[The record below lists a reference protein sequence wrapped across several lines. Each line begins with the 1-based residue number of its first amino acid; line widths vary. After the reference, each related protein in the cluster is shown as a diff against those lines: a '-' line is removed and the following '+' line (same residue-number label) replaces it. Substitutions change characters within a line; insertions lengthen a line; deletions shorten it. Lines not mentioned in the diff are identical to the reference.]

1 MKKLYVSPPYLVI
14 SDWQLRYRS
23 NILVTDEYR
32 VIKVD
37 FLHKEDVINWYDK
50 FEKDLEIPRNVIRM
64 GYLQFFS
71 LLLVNAWERLSKRSV
86 GNVGK
91 A

>member
-50 FEKDLEIPRNVIRM
+50 IEKDLEIPRNVIRI

-71 LLLVNAWERLSKRSV
+71 LLLVNAFYFFRGLC
-86 GNVGK
+86 GGK
-91 A
+91 VK